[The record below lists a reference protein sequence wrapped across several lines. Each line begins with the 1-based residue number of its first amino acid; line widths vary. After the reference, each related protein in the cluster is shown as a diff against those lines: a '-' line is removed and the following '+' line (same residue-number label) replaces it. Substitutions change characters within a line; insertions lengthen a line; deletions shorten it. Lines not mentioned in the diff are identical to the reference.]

1 MKSAEVWTAIDSA
14 FAAAIRVI
22 EQKSRGN
29 GAAAAISLED
39 CNTTL
44 VDATRLLQTYIT
56 QLRTQQDHTESV
68 AINRVLQS
76 YLVPLVAAL
85 LQCMQISPNSGLQAS
100 RPTAQSHSPRL
111 SSQILESIADQDRK
125 LLSDND
131 ALALLNDQLSHL
143 RRFDAL
149 GLIQGLESLAAS
161 YEAGVA
167 SSIYF
172 LREIAK
178 QRHDLLP
185 ALGAY
190 LQEVGRLSNDANSVE
205 IRPGISVGIG
215 DIGSVHARI
224 LLALRYLEIKE
235 NFNL

>member
-100 RPTAQSHSPRL
+100 RPTAPLTS
-111 SSQILESIADQDRK
+111 
-125 LLSDND
+125 
-131 ALALLNDQLSHL
+131 
-143 RRFDAL
+143 F
-149 GLIQGLESLAAS
+149 
-161 YEAGVA
+161 
-167 SSIYF
+167 
-172 LREIAK
+172 
-178 QRHDLLP
+178 
-185 ALGAY
+185 
-190 LQEVGRLSNDANSVE
+190 
-205 IRPGISVGIG
+205 
-215 DIGSVHARI
+215 VHPDP
-224 LLALRYLEIKE
+224 
-235 NFNL
+235 